1 MLNKNYINF
10 YIKILISNK
19 GIKIFLILYF
29 FCIIYKEFINGGKN
43 MIGIIASM
51 EEELLFIKDNM
62 KEKREEKKG
71 VFNFIIGKINDNE
84 IVLSK
89 CLTGKVFM
97 AMSAQNMI
105 DNYDVDL
112 IINIGVAGGLS
123 GEIGDVVISKDS
135 MQTDMDVTAL
145 GYDKCEIPDINKIHF
160 KADETII
167 KISKKLKKFPFNIMY
182 GRVLTADKF
191 INNREECAFLKREY
205 DGILTDMESASL
217 GEVCYVNKI
226 PYSIIRGIS
235 DKADDTSHK
244 DFKKN
249 LQKACDNAGK
259 VTLEI
264 LKMM

>member
-1 MLNKNYINF
+1 
-10 YIKILISNK
+10 
-19 GIKIFLILYF
+19 
-29 FCIIYKEFINGGKN
+29 
-43 MIGIIASM
+43 MIGIISSM
-51 EEELLFIKDNM
+51 DEELLFIKNNM
-62 KEKREEKKG
+62 KEPREEKKG
-71 VFNFIIGKINDNE
+71 VFKFIIGTINDNE
-84 IVLSK
+84 IILSK

-97 AMSAQNMI
+97 AMNAQSMI
-105 DNYDVDL
+105 NNYDIDL

-123 GEIGDVVISKDS
+123 GEIGDVVISKDT

-160 KADETII
+160 KADKNII
-167 KISKKLKKFPFNIMY
+167 EISKNLKTFPFNIMY

-191 INNREECAFLKREY
+191 INNKEECEFLKREY
-205 DGILTDMESASL
+205 DGMLTDMESASL
-217 GEVCYVNKI
+217 GEVCYINKI

-249 LQKACDNAGK
+249 LQISCDNAGK